1 MNPELDQDDV
11 NIEEF
16 LYPCL
21 NDKNEKLKV
30 NFRSLIIFNKT
41 LVNVF
46 EYYLY
51 YETALQNGTFD
62 NPEPLPDNN
71 AFNNTAFYAMNSLYA
86 IIPVFSDAKSCDELE
101 RIINQNLGQ
110 LTTYFSSI
118 SSNKVT
124 NEGVLGGVPSLTK
137 LQASFNELLVVLN
150 TICDVYNLA

>member
-30 NFRSLIIFNKT
+30 NFRSLVIFNKT

-51 YETALQNGTFD
+51 FETSIQNDTFS
-62 NPEPLPDNN
+62 NPNVLPDNN
-71 AFNNTAFYAMNSLYA
+71 SFNNSAFYAMNSLYSV
-86 IIPVFSDAKSCDELE
+86 IPVFSDAKSCSELE
-101 RIINQNLGQ
+101 SIINQNLSQ
-110 LTTYFSSI
+110 LSTYFSSI
-118 SSNKVT
+118 ASGEVT
-124 NEGVLGGVPSLTK
+124 NVGVLGGVPSLTK

-150 TICDVYNLA
+150 TICDIYNLA